1 MSIQFCEACCEEK
14 EIDSM
19 ICTDCQVEQADIEA
33 EDAAR
38 LRARIEVLERQRDGM
53 IAAYRGALKIASP
66 WPPGQSDIEWA
77 ESYKDM
83 LEAKTIM
90 REVSDALL

>member
-19 ICTDCQVEQADIEA
+19 ICTDCQVEEADIEA

-38 LRARIEVLERQRDGM
+38 LRARIEVLERQRDGLAKYIERLDDEVVTPDVLTQATWVIDTLQE
-53 IAAYRGALKIASP
+53 IAQEKETP
-66 WPPGQSDIEWA
+66 ND
-77 ESYKDM
+77 
-83 LEAKTIM
+83 
-90 REVSDALL
+90 